1 MGGMR
6 KKTVVKKVKRVC
18 AIPEQCQLL
27 VMSSQVGMKH
37 YIEEAKRK
45 RIQAHGKEEDDD
57 RKPEGYI
64 PCDVTM
70 NK

>member
-37 YIEEAKRK
+37 YTEEAKRK

>member
-1 MGGMR
+1 
-6 KKTVVKKVKRVC
+6 
-18 AIPEQCQLL
+18 
-27 VMSSQVGMKH
+27 MSSQVGMKH
-37 YIEEAKRK
+37 YTEEAKRK
-45 RIQAHGKEEDDD
+45 RIQAHGKEEDDN